1 MYDTLESAAR
11 HQIHE
16 RVTRA
21 AEPRIPQVAHRHR
34 LAERLRR
41 LADRIDN

>member
-1 MYDTLESAAR
+1 MYDTIESEAR
-11 HQIHE
+11 HQIKE

-21 AEPRIPQVAHRHR
+21 AEPRVPQTRQRHR
-34 LAERLRR
+34 VAERLRR